1 MTVFSF
7 HPVKHITTGEGGM
20 VTTNNTDLAKQLKLF
35 RNHGIDSE
43 PRQRQAAGQ
52 WYYEM
57 VQLGYN
63 YRLADI
69 GCALGLSQLK
79 KLPNNIVRRREIAAR
94 YTEGFS
100 DIAIIITPVVRPD
113 VNPAWHLYPIRL
125 DLKDFRVG
133 RSEIFLNLRAEGLGV
148 NVHYIPVPLHPY
160 YRERLGCAD
169 GEYPIAERAYEELLS
184 LPIFHGMS
192 DQDITDTIEAVRK
205 VLQKHT
211 VTRAR
216 L

>member
-1 MTVFSF
+1 
-7 HPVKHITTGEGGM
+7 
-20 VTTNNTDLAKQLKLF
+20 
-35 RNHGIDSE
+35 
-43 PRQRQAAGQ
+43 
-52 WYYEM
+52 
-57 VQLGYN
+57 
-63 YRLADI
+63 
-69 GCALGLSQLK
+69 
-79 KLPNNIVRRREIAAR
+79 
-94 YTEGFS
+94 
-100 DIAIIITPVVRPD
+100 